1 LQPKA
6 CAIAFFLA
14 LILFVCPVFLC
25 LQAQARDLT
34 IEELRDAASRDFGLT
49 EFKDEFSSILKTLVE
64 QSWDESGDWKGD
76 IQGDA
81 TYFAPMLLYAL
92 WKDTGAYALRSMADK
107 TVDHEVAMVY
117 KFVIFPIPTMD
128 MVIGFPSLAESYR
141 ATKRKPYLNMF
152 TLGVRAGSMLA
163 TYDSDFF
170 APYMYDRAS
179 TYGSIILMCFTAYE
193 LTGED
198 AYKQEG
204 LALISKADRECW
216 NGEKG
221 LYTYSRYID
230 WPQATMMM
238 ACAAAYRATGSKEY
252 IERCTRIIAAMDE
265 RLWDKDRG
273 GYSGHP
279 ALSSKG
285 LSGNCAVALALLDLY
300 EATGEVGYLEKVRT
314 ILKWILSDDLYDSQ
328 THIIYHHYEK
338 ATGRADT
345 YCTGCNFFTLCIIH
359 RLNRLAAL
367 SK

>member
-1 LQPKA
+1 LQTKA
-6 CAIAFFLA
+6 WTIGLSLA
-14 LILFVCPVFLC
+14 LVLFVCPVLLC

-34 IEELRDAASRDFGLT
+34 IDELRQAASLDFGLT
-49 EFKDEFSSILKTLVE
+49 EFKDEFSSILKNLVE

-117 KFVIFPIPTMD
+117 KFIIFPVPTMD
-128 MVIGFPSLAESYR
+128 LVIGFPSLAETYR

-152 TLGVRAGSMLA
+152 TLGVSAGSMLA
-163 TYDSDFF
+163 TYNPDFF

-179 TYGSIILMCFTAYE
+179 TYGAIIVMCFTAYE

-198 AYKQEG
+198 AYKKEG
-204 LALISKADRECW
+204 LALISQADRECW
-216 NGEKG
+216 NEEKG
-221 LYTYSRYID
+221 LYTYSHYAD

-252 IERCTRIIAAMDE
+252 IERAARIIATMDE
-265 RLWDKDRG
+265 RFWDKDRG

-279 ALSSKG
+279 TLSSKG
-285 LSGNCAVALALLDLY
+285 LSGNCAIAWALLDLY
-300 EATGEVGYLEKVRT
+300 EATGEVVYLEKVRT
-314 ILKWILSDDLYDSQ
+314 ILKWILSAQLYDSQ
-328 THIIYHHYEK
+328 THIIHHHYEK
-338 ATGRADT
+338 GTGRTDT
-345 YCTGCNFFTLCIIH
+345 FCTGCNFYTLCIIH

-367 SK
+367 SH